1 VVAVTVEHSDTGSG
15 EAVDETDVGS
25 GVTSS
30 GRTEVVVT
38 TSGRTEEAVMTSVEA
53 EEVDKVST
61 GLGTVGLADNS
72 EDDDVRTSLEV
83 GTTTLDT
90 AASVGSEGQ
99 MVNVRRRSVLVIG
112 VTPGAHA
119 LVTGE
124 IVLADEVD
132 TEEDD
137 VSVGRAEQDTSSIP
151 SCKAMVT
158 GTVPEEHIAATGEVD
173 AEVEVA
179 VMVGNGEQYVKGSGS
194 LFGLKLTAGTEP
206 EEHALIAEVVVV
218 AGETATDD
226 EDEDD
231 ADEVLADGEADRTD
245 EGEGV
250 VDRTG
255 EGEGVVDRTGEGE
268 GVVEVRTELLEA
280 LPQVPN
286 PD

>member
-1 VVAVTVEHSDTGSG
+1 VVAVTVEHSDSGSG
-15 EAVDETDVGS
+15 EVVDETDVGS

-30 GRTEVVVT
+30 GRTEEV
-38 TSGRTEEAVMTSVEA
+38 VMTSVEA
-53 EEVDKVST
+53 DEVDKVST
-61 GLGTVGLADNS
+61 GLGTVGLADTS
-72 EDDDVRTSLEV
+72 EDDDVRISLDV

-124 IVLADEVD
+124 TVLTDGVD

-173 AEVEVA
+173 VEVEVA
-179 VMVGNGEQYVKGSGS
+179 VMVGNGEQYVKGSGC

-218 AGETATDD
+218 ADETATDD
-226 EDEDD
+226 EDEDED
-231 ADEVLADGEADRTD
+231 GADEVLADGEADRTD

-255 EGEGVVDRTGEGE
+255 EEE

>member
-1 VVAVTVEHSDTGSG
+1 VLAVTVEHSDSASG

-25 GVTSS
+25 GVT
-30 GRTEVVVT
+30 
-38 TSGRTEEAVMTSVEA
+38 TSGRAEEVVMTSVEA

-99 MVNVRRRSVLVIG
+99 MVNVRRRSVLVMG

-119 LVTGE
+119 LVTGVT
-124 IVLADEVD
+124 VLTDEVD

-137 VSVGRAEQDTSSIP
+137 VSVGRAEQDNRSTP

-173 AEVEVA
+173 VEVEVA
-179 VMVGNGEQYVKGSGS
+179 VMVGNGEQYVKGSRCV
-194 LFGLKLTAGTEP
+194 FGLKLMAGTEP
-206 EEHALIAEVVVV
+206 EEHALVGEVIVV
-218 AGETATDD
+218 ADEIATDD
-226 EDEDD
+226 EDEDKDEDD
-231 ADEVLADGEADRTD
+231 AEEVLADGEADRAD
-245 EGEGV
+245 
-250 VDRTG
+250 

>member
-15 EAVDETDVGS
+15 EVVDETDVGS

-30 GRTEVVVT
+30 GRAKVV
-38 TSGRTEEAVMTSVEA
+38 VMTSVEA
-53 EEVDKVST
+53 DEVQVST
-61 GLGTVGLADNS
+61 GLGIVGLADNS
-72 EDDDVRTSLEV
+72 EDDDVRTLLDV
-83 GTTTLDT
+83 GTTALDT
-90 AASVGSEGQ
+90 AVSVGTEGQ
-99 MVNVRRRSVLVIG
+99 VVNVRRRSVLVMG

-124 IVLADEVD
+124 TVLTDEVD
-132 TEEDD
+132 TVEDD

-158 GTVPEEHIAATGEVD
+158 GTVPEEHPVATGEV
-173 AEVEVA
+173 EVEVEVEVGVGVS
-179 VMVGNGEQYVKGSGS
+179 VMVGKGEQYVKGSGC
-194 LFGLKLTAGTEP
+194 LFGLKLTVGTEP
-206 EEHALIAEVVVV
+206 AGHALVAEVIIV
-218 AGETATDD
+218 ADETATDD

-231 ADEVLADGEADRTD
+231 VDEVLADDKADRT
-245 EGEGV
+245 V
-250 VDRTG
+250 
-255 EGEGVVDRTGEGE
+255 EGE